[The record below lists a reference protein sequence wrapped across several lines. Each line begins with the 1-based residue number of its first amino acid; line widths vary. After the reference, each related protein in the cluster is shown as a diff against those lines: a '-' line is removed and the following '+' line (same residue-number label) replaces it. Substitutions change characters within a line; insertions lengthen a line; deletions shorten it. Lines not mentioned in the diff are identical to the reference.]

1 MPSGLL
7 GLIVAAIV
15 AATMSTHSGA
25 INSLAAAATNDIY
38 LPLAKISA
46 DDPRA
51 LKAGRRLAIA
61 WGVVLTG
68 GALMFHA
75 QGTPVVVLALSIASF
90 TYGGMLGGFFLG
102 IFWRRAIQRDALLGM
117 SVGIIAMALVVSA
130 RPLAGAIPALAG
142 TLAPLAQIAWPWY
155 VLIGT
160 TITMA
165 TGIISSLTHPIPP
178 RAVSA

>member
-1 MPSGLL
+1 
-7 GLIVAAIV
+7 
-15 AATMSTHSGA
+15 
-25 INSLAAAATNDIY
+25 
-38 LPLAKISA
+38 
-46 DDPRA
+46 
-51 LKAGRRLAIA
+51 
-61 WGVVLTG
+61 
-68 GALMFHA
+68 MFHA

-178 RAVSA
+178 HAVSA